1 MALYLRLSVLQAL
14 MWAVPGC
21 VVPLY
26 SLALEDLG
34 FGKLTI
40 ALCCSTQAVAT
51 VLASVLAG
59 QVADRWLSAERALA
73 ICSGLAVADL
83 WWLSTISEPVSM
95 FVATLFFWL
104 LAGPIALMG
113 TTVCFA
119 HLPLPAKQFG
129 PIRMWGTIA
138 WMVVGWLGGVW
149 LAWRQ
154 TPPADVF
161 RLGSLVAALLAGYA
175 LTLPST
181 PPRPGKG
188 FAPLAALRL
197 FAHRGFVVYT
207 LCLFGSSLTFPFT
220 TQLTPLL
227 LQQLGVSKEWMTPTL
242 TVAQPLEVVGLF
254 VLPGLLVNLGTRS
267 TMILGLAAWFSAMV
281 ILSIGRPLGLV
292 IPSLAL
298 NGIFITCFSITGQIY
313 VNGLA
318 EGSDVRASVQGLFSC
333 INGTGLLLGNLMAGG
348 LRYTTGD
355 HLPSAFVVAVG
366 ITGCMLVL
374 FVWGF
379 ERPPRTV
386 PPTGSAAPPA
396 LPQERRDEHQ
406 TV

>member
-1 MALYLRLSVLQAL
+1 

-21 VVPLY
+21 VIPLY
-26 SLALEDLG
+26 SVALENLG

-73 ICSGLAVADL
+73 ICGGLAVLDL
-83 WWLSTISEPVSM
+83 WWLSTITEPVSM
-95 FVATLFFWL
+95 FVATLLFWL

-129 PIRMWGTIA
+129 PIRMWGTVA
-138 WMVVGWLGGVW
+138 WMAVGWLSGAW

-161 RLGSLVAALLAGYA
+161 LLGSIIAALLAGYA
-175 LTLPST
+175 LTLPAT
-181 PPRPGKG
+181 PPKPGKG

-197 FAHRGFVVYT
+197 FGNRGFVIYT

-227 LQQLGVSKEWMTPTL
+227 LQQLGVTKEWMTPTL
-242 TVAQPLEVVGLF
+242 TVAQPLEVIGLF
-254 VLPGLLVNLGTRS
+254 LLPGLLVNLGTRR
-267 TMILGLAAWFSAMV
+267 TMILGLTAWFTAMV
-281 ILSIGRPLGLV
+281 VLSIGRPLALIV
-292 IPSLAL
+292 PSLML
-298 NGIFITCFSITGQIY
+298 NGIFITCFSIAGQIY

-333 INGTGLLLGNLMAGG
+333 INGTGLLLGNLLAGS
-348 LRYTTGD
+348 LRQWTDD
-355 HLPSAFVVAVG
+355 HIPTAFLVAVG
-366 ITGCMLVL
+366 ITATMLLL
-374 FVWGF
+374 FVVGF
-379 ERPPRTV
+379 ERSRHSQPSEATP
-386 PPTGSAAPPA
+386 
-396 LPQERRDEHQ
+396 PQEKRDEHQ
-406 TV
+406 AV